1 LQFKF
6 VGLSLSLLSLQ
17 IDAKMDFL
25 LQQTTS
31 RLLSYCTGNN
41 WAGFDPFDGLNSRIF
56 SAFPFLQNRICRLIF
71 IQAMKRLPLNLRPFF
86 LVPKEE
92 NPKGLAVFVSALLT
106 LSGTGFTKIDKDI
119 LYLLKRLVALRSKDR
134 PHFCWG
140 YNFDWQSRAFFLP
153 KFVPNIICTTFAGNA
168 LLDAFHI
175 FGDAGYLDMAISSG
189 NFLLEGLNIAK
200 TDDGICFSYTPLD
213 NGRVHNAN
221 LLGAAYLSR
230 LYSITK
236 EEKFLEVA
244 KKAVRFSIR
253 RQNED
258 GSWPYGED
266 RTQKWVDNF
275 HTGYNLVALK
285 KFSEYTGDRD
295 VMGSV
300 RKGLEYYRENFF
312 TGDGVPKY
320 YHNQLYPIDIHS
332 IAYSIVTLIEF
343 REYDGGNL
351 DLAKRIFAWSMKN
364 MWSEDGYF
372 YYQQHRLYKNK
383 IPYMRW
389 SQAWMLYALATLA
402 SALSESDATRQEN
415 PTA

>member
-1 LQFKF
+1 MEQNNQLNPDSVAVSQ
-6 VGLSLSLLSLQ
+6 LSTA
-17 IDAKMDFL
+17 I
-25 LQQTTS
+25 S
-31 RLLSYCTGNN
+31 RLLDYCRRNN

-71 IQAMKRLPLNLRPFF
+71 IQAMKRLPLNLRPLF

-106 LSGTGFTKIDKDI
+106 LFGTGFIKIDKDI
-119 LYLLKRLVALRSKDR
+119 LHLLQRLIDLQSKDR

-168 LLDAFHI
+168 LLDAYNKI
-175 FGDAGYLDMAISSG
+175 GNAAYLDMAVSAG
-189 NFLLEGLNIAK
+189 NFLLEGLNI
-200 TDDGICFSYTPLD
+200 TLMDDELCFSYTPLD
-213 NGRVHNAN
+213 KGRVHNAN

-236 EEKFLEVA
+236 EEKFLEPA

-266 RTQKWVDNF
+266 GTQRWVDNF

-312 TGDGVPKY
+312 TGEGVPKY
-320 YHNQLYPIDIHS
+320 YHNQLYPIDIHA
-332 IAYSIVTLIEF
+332 IAYSIVTLVEF
-343 REYDGGNL
+343 REYDKGNL
-351 DLAKRIFAWSMKN
+351 DLAKQIFAWSMKN
-364 MWSEDGYF
+364 MWSENGYF
-372 YYQQHRLYKNK
+372 YYQQHRLYKNR
-383 IPYMRW
+383 IPYIRW

-402 SALSESDATRQEN
+402 SALAESDATRPEN

>member
-1 LQFKF
+1 MEQNNPVNPDYAAVSQLSTAIS
-6 VGLSLSLLSLQ
+6 GLLG
-17 IDAKMDFL
+17 
-25 LQQTTS
+25 
-31 RLLSYCTGNN
+31 YCRRNN

-56 SAFPFLQNRICRLIF
+56 SAFPFLHNRICRLIF
-71 IQAMKRLPLNLRPFF
+71 IQAMKRLPLNLRPLF

-92 NPKGLAVFVSALLT
+92 NPKGLAVFVSALLM
-106 LSGTGFTKIDKDI
+106 LSGTGLTKIDEGI
-119 LYLLKRLVALRSKDR
+119 LHLLQRLVDLRSKDR

-153 KFVPNIICTTFAGNA
+153 KFVPNIICTIFAGNA
-168 LLDAFHI
+168 LLDACNK
-175 FGDAGYLDMAISSG
+175 FGDAGHLDMAVSAG
-189 NFLLEGLNIAK
+189 NFLLEGLNITK
-200 TDDGICFSYTPLD
+200 TDDGICFSYTPFD
-213 NGRVHNAN
+213 KGRVHNAN

-236 EEKFLEVA
+236 ERKFLEPA
-244 KKAVRFSIR
+244 QKAVRFSTR
-253 RQNED
+253 RQNQD

-266 RTQKWVDNF
+266 RTQRWVDNF

-295 VMGSV
+295 VMGNV

-312 TGDGVPKY
+312 TGEGVPKY
-320 YHNQLYPIDIHS
+320 YHNQLYPIDIHA
-332 IAYSIVTLIEF
+332 IAYSIVTLVEF
-343 REYDGGNL
+343 REYDKGNL
-351 DLAKRIFAWSMKN
+351 DLAKRIFAWSMKT

-372 YYQQHRLYKNK
+372 YYQQHRLYKNR

-402 SALSESDATRQEN
+402 SSLAESDATRQEN
-415 PTA
+415 LTA

>member
-1 LQFKF
+1 L
-6 VGLSLSLLSLQ
+6 
-17 IDAKMDFL
+17 
-25 LQQTTS
+25 
-31 RLLSYCTGNN
+31 
-41 WAGFDPFDGLNSRIF
+41 
-56 SAFPFLQNRICRLIF
+56 
-71 IQAMKRLPLNLRPFF
+71 
-86 LVPKEE
+86 LVPRAE
-92 NPKGLAVFVSALLT
+92 NPKALALFCSTLLILSKMGLFKNNDA
-106 LSGTGFTKIDKDI
+106 I
-119 LYLLKRLVALRSKDR
+119 LQLLKRMVELKSPGR
-134 PHFCWG
+134 PYSCWG
-140 YNFDWQSRAFFLP
+140 YHFDWQARDGFLP
-153 KFVPNIICTTFAGNA
+153 KFDPNIICTTFAGNA
-168 LLDAFHI
+168 LLDAYDNFT
-175 FGDAGYLDMAISSG
+175 DSESRTMAISAG
-189 NFLLEGLNIAK
+189 NFILHGLNI
-200 TDDGICFSYTPLD
+200 TTGDDEICFSYTPFAQD
-213 NGRVHNAN
+213 QIHNAN
-221 LLGAAYLSR
+221 LLGAEYLAR

-236 EEKFLEVA
+236 EEKFLEPA

-266 RTQKWVDNF
+266 GTQRWVDNF

-320 YHNQLYPIDIHS
+320 YHNQLYPIDIHA
-332 IAYSIVTLIEF
+332 IAYSIVTLVEF
-343 REYDGGNL
+343 REYDKGNI
-351 DLAKRIFAWSMKN
+351 DLAKRIFAWSMNN

-372 YYQQHRLYKNK
+372 YYQQHRLYKNR

>member
-1 LQFKF
+1 MEQNNPLHPDSAAVSQLSTAIS
-6 VGLSLSLLSLQ
+6 GLLG
-17 IDAKMDFL
+17 
-25 LQQTTS
+25 
-31 RLLSYCTGNN
+31 YCRRNH

-71 IQAMKRLPLNLRPFF
+71 IQAMKRLPLNLRPLF

-92 NPKGLAVFVSALLT
+92 NPKGVAVFVSALLM
-106 LSGTGFTKIDKDI
+106 LSGTGLTKIDEGI
-119 LYLLKRLVALRSKDR
+119 LHLLQRLVDLRSKDR

-168 LLDAFHI
+168 LLDACNK

-189 NFLLEGLNIAK
+189 NFLLEGLNITK

-230 LYSITK
+230 LYSVTK
-236 EEKFLEVA
+236 EEKFLEPA

-266 RTQKWVDNF
+266 RTQRWVDNF

-320 YHNQLYPIDIHS
+320 YHNQLYPIDIHA
-332 IAYSIVTLIEF
+332 IAYSIVTLVEF
-343 REYDGGNL
+343 RNYDKGNL
-351 DLAKRIFAWSMKN
+351 DLAKRIFAWSLKN

-372 YYQQHRLYKNK
+372 YYQQHRLYKNR

>member
-1 LQFKF
+1 MEQNSPLNPDSVAVSQ
-6 VGLSLSLLSLQ
+6 LSTA
-17 IDAKMDFL
+17 I
-25 LQQTTS
+25 S
-31 RLLSYCTGNN
+31 RLLDYCRRNN

-71 IQAMKRLPLNLRPFF
+71 IQAMKRLPLNLRPLF

-92 NPKGLAVFVSALLT
+92 NPKGLAVFVSALLM
-106 LSGTGFTKIDKDI
+106 LSGMGFTKIDEDA
-119 LYLLKRLVALRSKDR
+119 LHLLRRLVDLRSKDR

-168 LLDAFHI
+168 LLDACNKI
-175 FGDAGYLDMAISSG
+175 SNAGYLDMAVSAG
-189 NFLLEGLNIAK
+189 NFLLEGLNFTK
-200 TDDGICFSYTPLD
+200 PDDGICFSYTPLD

-236 EEKFLEVA
+236 EEKFLEPA
-244 KKAVRFSIR
+244 IQAVRFSIR

-266 RTQKWVDNF
+266 GTQRWVDNF

-320 YHNQLYPIDIHS
+320 YHNQLYPIDIHA
-332 IAYSIVTLIEF
+332 IAYSIVTLVEF
-343 REYDGGNL
+343 HEYDSGNL

-364 MWSEDGYF
+364 MRSEDGYF
-372 YYQQHRLYKNK
+372 YYQQHRLYKNR
-383 IPYMRW
+383 IPYIRW

-402 SALSESDATRQEN
+402 SALSESDASRLHNQ
-415 PTA
+415 TA